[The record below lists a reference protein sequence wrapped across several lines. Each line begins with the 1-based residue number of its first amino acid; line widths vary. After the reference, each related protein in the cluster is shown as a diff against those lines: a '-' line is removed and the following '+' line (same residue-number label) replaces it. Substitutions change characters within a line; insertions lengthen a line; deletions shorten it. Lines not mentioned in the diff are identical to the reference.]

1 MVSPDREYR
10 DEVILARP
18 PAIVQD
24 ILFTPLAV
32 VGRGL
37 GLRGWYPRY
46 SPQPMPR
53 TAPSR

>member
-32 VGRGL
+32 VGRSL

-53 TAPSR
+53 TARSR